1 MAALPQDPFESGIIA
16 FAADLRGG
24 RITAAEATDACL
36 ARIAALN
43 PKLDAFQL
51 VDADRA
57 RQAARA
63 VDEMLAA
70 GTDLGPLMGVPIAV
84 KDIIAVDGLPTTN
97 GSLYPSAEL
106 TGPEGPL
113 IGHLKASGCII
124 LGKTKT
130 VEFALGATGVNE
142 ARGTP
147 WNPWDSSVHRIPGGS
162 SSGSAVAVASGMC
175 GFALG
180 TDTGGSIRIPASF
193 TGLFGHKTTVGLW
206 PTDGVFPLSPTLDS
220 IGPLCRSAGDAAL
233 IHAIVTGES
242 LPMPTR
248 LAGLKLGRPTNFFF
262 DELDDTTRSTVEAAL
277 LALSA
282 AGVEIVDI
290 EIPEVEERAR
300 IFAAIVPAELV
311 ARLTPEGFAKAKP
324 KMDPVTGMRAA
335 HGLEVSA
342 IEYASAQFRLREL
355 EEIADEH
362 FDGLDGWIAPSTP
375 FVAMPVDTLKHADVA
390 KRAMLSSRNTQPAN
404 IFGICA
410 ASLPIQQFGA
420 PLPVGLQLMA
430 PRGED
435 ARLLSMAMAFEP
447 VLGVGTPPDLSGF
460 LE

>member
-1 MAALPQDPFESGIIA
+1 M
-16 FAADLRGG
+16 
-24 RITAAEATDACL
+24 
-36 ARIAALN
+36 
-43 PKLDAFQL
+43 
-51 VDADRA
+51 
-57 RQAARA
+57 
-63 VDEMLAA
+63 
-70 GTDLGPLMGVPIAV
+70 
-84 KDIIAVDGLPTTN
+84 
-97 GSLYPSAEL
+97 
-106 TGPEGPL
+106 
-113 IGHLKASGCII
+113 
-124 LGKTKT
+124 
-130 VEFALGATGVNE
+130 
-142 ARGTP
+142 
-147 WNPWDSSVHRIPGGS
+147 
-162 SSGSAVAVASGMC
+162 
-175 GFALG
+175 
-180 TDTGGSIRIPASF
+180 
-193 TGLFGHKTTVGLW
+193 
-206 PTDGVFPLSPTLDS
+206 
-220 IGPLCRSAGDAAL
+220 
-233 IHAIVTGES
+233 
-242 LPMPTR
+242 
-248 LAGLKLGRPTNFFF
+248 
-262 DELDDTTRSTVEAAL
+262 
-277 LALSA
+277 
-282 AGVEIVDI
+282 
-290 EIPEVEERAR
+290 
-300 IFAAIVPAELV
+300 

-324 KMDPVTGMRAA
+324 NMDPVTGMRAA